1 MRGVKPGLLS
11 LYLKKVLLGEGLI
24 LRKGV
29 LGDKGGREPMQDDS
43 NILAYL
49 SYACRADVIA
59 LSLQKLETWLIQMV
73 NSTDFTIKL
82 PECESGLPTI
92 YWPCDI
98 GHVSFNLYNN
108 SRVQVL
114 FSALVCM

>member
-1 MRGVKPGLLS
+1 M
-11 LYLKKVLLGEGLI
+11 LLGEGLI
-24 LRKGV
+24 LRKGL

-49 SYACRADVIA
+49 LYACRADVKA

-73 NSTDFTIKL
+73 NSTYFTIKL
-82 PECESGLPTI
+82 TECGSWLPTI

-98 GHVSFNLYNN
+98 GHIHLIFITTQGCRYYY
-108 SRVQVL
+108 QP
-114 FSALVCM
+114 